1 MATRKDEEPVF
12 TLDPV
17 GPEIFPLVLIS
28 CGSVGPQT
36 RSSRV
41 QMSAVL
47 SAAAGK
53 EHGSGGISLVW
64 NLALQDADTPPP
76 VRHGQRRG
84 NAAGIIPGLAL
95 PQHCSTSE
103 LEPAGRFCPPNLR
116 HSTSKTL
123 VAEGRPSD
131 TDLQYTRTP
140 TRTTRP
146 TAARVETTASGRTAV
161 LPPSATG
168 PTLDWGL
175 LLLTSEGE
183 EERKSWTR
191 DEDLTLTLTAGTG
204 AANL

>member
-1 MATRKDEEPVF
+1 MATPKDEEPVF
-12 TLDPV
+12 TLVQV

-76 VRHGQRRG
+76 VRHGQCRG

-103 LEPAGRFCPPNLR
+103 LEPAGRFCPPKKDTQHQR
-116 HSTSKTL
+116 
-123 VAEGRPSD
+123 RPWLKA
-131 TDLQYTRTP
+131 DL
-140 TRTTRP
+140 
-146 TAARVETTASGRTAV
+146 
-161 LPPSATG
+161 
-168 PTLDWGL
+168 
-175 LLLTSEGE
+175 
-183 EERKSWTR
+183 
-191 DEDLTLTLTAGTG
+191 LTLTSSTPGRPPGPPGRRRRGWRQQPAAGRLSSLRPRLVPLWTG
-204 AANL
+204 GCCC